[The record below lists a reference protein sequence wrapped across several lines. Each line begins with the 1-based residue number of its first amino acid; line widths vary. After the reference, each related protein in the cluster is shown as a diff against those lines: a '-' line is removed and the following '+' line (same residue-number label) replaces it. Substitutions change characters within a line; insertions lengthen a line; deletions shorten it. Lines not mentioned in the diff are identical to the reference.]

1 MFFFLVSRFYAVE
14 VALALFF
21 LHERKIIYRD
31 LKLDNI
37 LLDTEGH
44 VKLTDFGLSKD
55 NVGDNDTTTTFCG
68 TSSYIAPE
76 ESLFF
81 LFFLNNLI
89 LIFWFLKTIFF

>member
-1 MFFFLVSRFYAVE
+1 ME

-37 LLDTEGH
+37 LLDIEGH
-44 VKLTDFGLSKD
+44 IKLTDFGLSKD
-55 NVGDNDTTTTFCG
+55 NIAENDSTKTFCG

-76 ESLFF
+76 VNCFCTF
-81 LFFLNNLI
+81 LIHFDYELVFI
-89 LIFWFLKTIFF
+89 

>member
-1 MFFFLVSRFYAVE
+1 MCFGSYEKDFQCVLFFRFYAVE
-14 VALALFF
+14 IALALFF

-37 LLDTEGH
+37 LLDIEGH

-55 NVGDNDTTTTFCG
+55 NVAENESTKTFCG

-76 ESLFF
+76 VC
-81 LFFLNNLI
+81 
-89 LIFWFLKTIFF
+89 